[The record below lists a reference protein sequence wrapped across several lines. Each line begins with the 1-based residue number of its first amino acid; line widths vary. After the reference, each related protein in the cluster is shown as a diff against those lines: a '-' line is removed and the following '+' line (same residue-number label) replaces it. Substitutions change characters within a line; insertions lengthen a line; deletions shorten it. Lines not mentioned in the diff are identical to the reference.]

1 MSTDEIYLAVYSS
14 VPEDSTWYM
23 TSDAVVLL
31 DSYSKGIMNFNLIA
45 LILLCEVVVVNIQLK
60 FP

>member
-14 VPEDSTWYM
+14 VPQDYTWYT